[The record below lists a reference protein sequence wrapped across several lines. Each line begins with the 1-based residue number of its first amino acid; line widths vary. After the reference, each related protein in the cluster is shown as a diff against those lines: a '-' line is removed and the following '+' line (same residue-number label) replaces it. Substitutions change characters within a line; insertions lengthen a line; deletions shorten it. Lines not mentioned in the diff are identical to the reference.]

1 MSTITFRADKD
12 LLKEIDELVKLNKTD
27 RATEIRRI
35 LSENILKA
43 KLDSAIRLYQQ
54 GATLDEAAT
63 KANVSL
69 WDLIE
74 YMPTIGQTIIVD
86 AKELELE
93 LKKSLNIG

>member
-12 LLKEIDELVKLNKTD
+12 LLKELDELVKLNKSD
-27 RATEIRRI
+27 RATEIRKI

-54 GATLDEAAT
+54 GTTLDEAAT

-74 YMPTIGQTIIVD
+74 YMPTIGQTTKVD

-93 LKKSLNIG
+93 LKRALNIS

>member
-1 MSTITFRADKD
+1 MASITFRADKD
-12 LLKEIDELVKLNKTD
+12 LVKELDELASLNKTD

-43 KLDSAIRLYQQ
+43 KLDSAIKLYQQ
-54 GATLDEAAT
+54 GSTLSEAAT

-74 YMPTIGQTIIVD
+74 YMPIIGQTTKVNTQ
-86 AKELELE
+86 ELELE
-93 LKKSLNIG
+93 LKKLLNL